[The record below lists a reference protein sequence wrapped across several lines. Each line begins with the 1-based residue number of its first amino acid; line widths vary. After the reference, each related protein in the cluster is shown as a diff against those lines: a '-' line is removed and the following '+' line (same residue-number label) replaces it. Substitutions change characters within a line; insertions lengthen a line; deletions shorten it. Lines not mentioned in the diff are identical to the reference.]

1 MNEVLKMAQLIE
13 EFDEQD
19 ETLPIERTAQGAIR
33 MTDNQVGAICAL
45 GAFVVFMAI
54 VALRMWID
62 RKEEM
67 RPRK

>member
-1 MNEVLKMAQLIE
+1 
-13 EFDEQD
+13 
-19 ETLPIERTAQGAIR
+19 